1 MKHNIEELRME
12 IDKIDQEIIE
22 LLVKRYDVV
31 SLIGEVKKNKKL
43 MIDDFKRE
51 QIIMEKIV
59 KNSGIYEQKIINVYQ
74 EIIKNAKDIQC
85 ENLD

>member
-51 QIIMEKIV
+51 QIIMEKIA